1 MIASLALAMILPT
14 KPAVQNQLIKV
25 TFDQDLA
32 APAKGDE
39 VAVLETSAGKIV
51 VMFFPSVAPKHVENF
66 KGLVKKGFYDGT
78 RFHRCIPGFMIQG
91 GDPISKDLDRIDYW
105 GTGGPTNEDGSR
117 LSVNAEFSELKH
129 HRGVLSMARSQDPN
143 SAGSQFFIM
152 QSNYP
157 SLDGQYSAFGKVV
170 TGLEIVDKII
180 MSGSR
185 ENNGKVAKGSVITL
199 NSAKL
204 AKWPLE

>member
-1 MIASLALAMILPT
+1 MITSLALAMILPT
-14 KPAVQNQLIKV
+14 NPVAQNQLIKV
-25 TFDQDLA
+25 NFDQDYA
-32 APAKGDE
+32 SPAKGDE

-51 VMFFPSVAPKHVENF
+51 VMFFPTVAPKHVENF
-66 KGLVKKGFYDGT
+66 KNLVKKGFYDGT

-91 GDPISKDLDRIDYW
+91 GDPISKDLERFDYW
-105 GTGGPTNEDGSR
+105 GTGGPTSQDGKR
-117 LSVNAEFSELKH
+117 QTVNAEFSELKH
-129 HRGVLSMARSQDPN
+129 HRGVLSMARSSDPN

-152 QSNYP
+152 QTNYP

-170 TGLEIVDKII
+170 EGLEIVDKIV
-180 MSGSR
+180 MTGSR